1 MKWSVATAAAGDC
14 ARELRLSQ
22 GTVVNSPTPLPPPP
36 PPRTESRLPL
46 GRWILLAGLGFAVY
60 AWTFGP
66 YGIVRQWNKS
76 REATA
81 IQARNDSLRVRNLGL
96 IDSIELYQR
105 DSSVIAAEA
114 RRQGL
119 VLPGEISVRFVDTS
133 EVGR

>member
-1 MKWSVATAAAGDC
+1 MATAADGGC
-14 ARELRLSQ
+14 TRERLFGQDTGVSA
-22 GTVVNSPTPLPPPP
+22 PAPLPSGQA
-36 PPRTESRLPL
+36 RSDSRLPL

-76 REATA
+76 REAAA

-96 IDSIELYQR
+96 IDSIELYQE

-119 VLPGEISVRFVDTS
+119 VLPGEISVRFVDTT

>member
-1 MKWSVATAAAGDC
+1 MVTVAVGGC
-14 ARELRLSQ
+14 ARELRLGQ
-22 GTVVNSPTPLPPPP
+22 ETVVSTPSPLPPPT

-46 GRWILLAGLGFAVY
+46 GRWILLAGLGFAIY

-66 YGIVRQWNKS
+66 YGVVRQWNKS
-76 REATA
+76 REAAA

-119 VLPGEISVRFVDTS
+119 VLPGEISVRFVDTG

>member
-1 MKWSVATAAAGDC
+1 MAADGGC
-14 ARELRLSQ
+14 ALDRFEGQELPMSA
-22 GTVVNSPTPLPPPP
+22 PTPLPPAA
-36 PPRTESRLPL
+36 PRSESRLPL

-66 YGIVRQWNKS
+66 YGVVRQWNKS
-76 REATA
+76 RDASA
-81 IQARNDSLRVRNLGL
+81 IQARNDSLRLRNLGL
-96 IDSIELYQR
+96 IDSIELYQK

-133 EVGR
+133 TGSR

>member
-1 MKWSVATAAAGDC
+1 MAVGGDGT
-14 ARELRLSQ
+14 RDLPFGQ
-22 GTVVNSPTPLPPPP
+22 GSGMSAPAPLPPPA
-36 PPRTESRLPL
+36 PRSESRLPL

-76 REATA
+76 REAAA
-81 IQARNDSLRVRNLGL
+81 IQARNDSLRARNLGL
-96 IDSIELYQR
+96 IDSIELYQK

-119 VLPGEISVRFVDTS
+119 VLPGEISVRFVDTT
-133 EVGR
+133 VGTR